1 MKGSMVK
8 EMASDWQSPNNL
20 ELPKEELR
28 SRLLEAQGFSKKIST
43 LNEISLKIDETTSRE
58 TILEVLRAEVRWLI
72 EGECAFLTLLNRNKT
87 HYSINTLSPV
97 ADSTDMN
104 HKLFTVD
111 VGMPGW
117 AIENQTGIY
126 VDIESAPAFSPTLE
140 GKFLEVGIKSLLIVP
155 LRTSTEVIGA
165 IGFGSSKLS
174 AYSQPDMWLAQL
186 LSFHIAT
193 SLRHTAMFDNA
204 QKRLSQIELVNSI
217 ASRLTSTLDLDK
229 MLAFAAETIQKN
241 FNYFDVTIFMVDVE
255 TQDAVL
261 TAHSGSY
268 IDFLPHGYRQK
279 AGQGIIGW
287 VAMYGEKI
295 LANDVSQESRYLSY
309 AYHNTNSEL
318 ALPIKVGA
326 DVVGILNLEDTRLH
340 AFDETDVI
348 ILSTLCDQLGSA
360 IHNATLY
367 NEVKESNRKLLEL
380 DRLKSDFVG
389 IVSHDFRT
397 PLSSI
402 MLAAKSLVK
411 KDIVAT
417 NEHFKEYLNII
428 IDQATKLSQLAEDT
442 LTITKMESGQL
453 SYYFK
458 LVNIETL
465 VKEAVSMVKFSN
477 RHQLQY
483 NIELDASFV
492 KGDQSKLRQVLL
504 NLVSNSV
511 KYSPRGG
518 KIEISVVNRDVDEIL
533 LSVKDQGIGIPENQ
547 LEKLFQ
553 KFSRVDSDEV
563 SNIKGSGLGLWIS
576 REIIKAH
583 GGKIWVESE
592 VGVGS
597 TFMFTLKKGN

>member
-1 MKGSMVK
+1 
-8 EMASDWQSPNNL
+8 MASDWQSPTNL

-28 SRLLEAQGFSKKIST
+28 NRLLEAQGFSKKIST
-43 LNEISLKIDETTSRE
+43 LNEISLKIDESSSRDQ
-58 TILEVLRAEVRWLI
+58 ILDVLRAEVSWLI
-72 EGECAFLTLLNRNKT
+72 EGECSFISLLNRNKT
-87 HYSINTLSPV
+87 HYSVNTLSRV
-97 ADSTDMN
+97 ADSLDIN
-104 HKLFTVD
+104 HELFAID

-117 AIENQTGIY
+117 AVQNQTGIF
-126 VDIESAPAFSPTLE
+126 VGIESAPAFSQQLE
-140 GKFLEVGIKSLLIVP
+140 GKFVEIGIKSLLIVP

-165 IGFGSSKLS
+165 LGFGSSKLS
-174 AYSQPDMWLAQL
+174 AYNQPDMWLAQL
-186 LSFHIAT
+186 LSFHVAM

-204 QKRLSQIELVNSI
+204 QKRLSQIELVNRI

-229 MLAFAAETIQKN
+229 MLEFAAEAIQKN
-241 FNYFDVTIFMVDVE
+241 FNYFDVTIFMVEKDS
-255 TQDAVL
+255 QDAVL
-261 TAHSGSY
+261 AAHSGNY
-268 IDFLPHGYRQK
+268 IDFLPHGYRQR
-279 AGQGIIGW
+279 AGLGIIGW

-295 LANDVSQESRYLSY
+295 LANDVSLESRYLAY

-318 ALPIKVGA
+318 AIPIKVGTE
-326 DVVGILNLEDTRLH
+326 VVGILNLEDTKLH
-340 AFDETDVI
+340 AFDDTDVLV
-348 ILSTLCDQLGSA
+348 LSTLCDQLGSA

-367 NEVKESNRKLLEL
+367 NEIKESNRKLLEL

-411 KDIVAT
+411 KEVAAT
-417 NEHFKEYLNII
+417 NQHLREYLNII

-477 RHQLQY
+477 RHQLLY

-504 NLVSNSV
+504 NLVSNAV
-511 KYSPRGG
+511 KYSPKGG
-518 KIEISVVNRDVDEIL
+518 KIEISVVNHDLDEIL
-533 LSVKDQGIGIPENQ
+533 LTVKDSGIGIPENQ

-553 KFSRVDSDEV
+553 KFSRVDSAEV

-583 GGKIWVESE
+583 GGKIWVESQ
-592 VGVGS
+592 VGTGS
-597 TFMFTLKKGN
+597 RFMFTLKKGN

>member
-1 MKGSMVK
+1 MVK

-28 SRLLEAQGFSKKIST
+28 NRLLEAQGFSKKIST

-58 TILEVLRAEVRWLI
+58 QLLDVLRAELSWLI
-72 EGECAFLTLLNRNKT
+72 EGECAFICLLNRNKS
-87 HYSINTLSPV
+87 HYSINTLGRIS
-97 ADSTDMN
+97 DSLDIN
-104 HKLFTVD
+104 HELFAVD

-117 AIENQTGIY
+117 TIQNKAGIF
-126 VDIESAPAFSPTLE
+126 VDIESAPAFSPAFE
-140 GKFLEVGIKSLLIVP
+140 GKFVDVGIKSLLIVP
-155 LRTSTEVIGA
+155 LRTSVEVIGS
-165 IGFGSSKLS
+165 IGFGSAKLS
-174 AYSQPDMWLAQL
+174 AYNQPDMWLAQL
-186 LSFHIAT
+186 LSFHVAT
-193 SLRHTAMFDNA
+193 ALRHTAMFDNA
-204 QKRLSQIELVNSI
+204 QKRLSQIELVNRI
-217 ASRLTSTLDLDK
+217 AGRLTSTLDLDR
-229 MLAFAAETIQKN
+229 MLEFAAEAIQKN
-241 FNYFDVTIFMVDVE
+241 FTYFDVTIFMIDNE
-255 TQDAVL
+255 TKDMVL
-261 TAHSGSY
+261 VAHSGNY
-268 IDFLPHGYRQK
+268 VDFLPHGYRQK
-279 AGQGIIGW
+279 PGYGIVGW
-287 VAMYGEKI
+287 VGMYGEKI
-295 LANDVSQESRYLSY
+295 LANDVSTDNRYLSF

-318 ALPIKVGA
+318 AIPIKVGTE
-326 DVVGILNLEDTRLH
+326 VVGVLNIEDTKLH
-340 AFDETDVI
+340 AFDETDVMV
-348 ILSTLCDQLGSA
+348 LSTLCDQLGSA

-367 NEVKESNRKLLEL
+367 NEIKESNKKLLEL
-380 DRLKSDFVG
+380 DKLKSDFVG

-402 MLAAKSLVK
+402 MLAAKSLIK
-411 KDIVAT
+411 NEYVAT
-417 NEHFKEYLNII
+417 NQHFKEYLGII

-504 NLVSNSV
+504 NLVSNAV

-518 KIEISVVNRDVDEIL
+518 MIEISVDNHGSDEIL
-533 LSVKDQGIGIPENQ
+533 LSVKDNGIGIPENQ
-547 LEKLFQ
+547 LERLFQ
-553 KFSRVDSDEV
+553 KFSRVDSAEV

-576 REIIKAH
+576 REIIRAH

-592 VGVGS
+592 AGVGS
-597 TFMFTLKKGN
+597 SFMFTLKKGN

>member
-1 MKGSMVK
+1 MVK
-8 EMASDWQSPNNL
+8 SMASDWQSPNNL

-28 SRLLEAQGFSKKIST
+28 NRLLEAQGFSKKIST
-43 LNEISLKIDETTSRE
+43 LNEISLKIDESSSRDE
-58 TILEVLRAEVRWLI
+58 ILDVLRAEVSWLI
-72 EGECAFLTLLNRNKT
+72 EGECSFISLLNRNKT
-87 HYSINTLSPV
+87 HYSVNTLSRV
-97 ADSTDMN
+97 ADSLDIN
-104 HKLFTVD
+104 HELFPVD
-111 VGMPGW
+111 IGMPGW
-117 AIENQTGIY
+117 AIQNQTGIF
-126 VDIESAPAFSPTLE
+126 VGIESAPAFNPQLE
-140 GKFLEVGIKSLLIVP
+140 GKFVEIGIKSLLIVP

-174 AYSQPDMWLAQL
+174 AYNQPDMWLAQL
-186 LSFHIAT
+186 LSFHVAM

-204 QKRLSQIELVNSI
+204 QKRLSQIELVNRIS
-217 ASRLTSTLDLDK
+217 SRLTSTLDLDK
-229 MLAFAAETIQKN
+229 MLEFAAEAIQKN
-241 FNYFDVTIFMVDVE
+241 FNYFDVTIFMVEKDS
-255 TQDAVL
+255 QDAVL
-261 TAHSGSY
+261 AAHSGNY
-268 IDFLPHGYRQK
+268 IDFLPHGYRQR
-279 AGQGIIGW
+279 AGLGIIGW

-295 LANDVSQESRYLSY
+295 LANDVSLESRYLSF

-318 ALPIKVGA
+318 AIPIKVGSE
-326 DVVGILNLEDTRLH
+326 VVGILNLEDTKLH
-340 AFDETDVI
+340 AFDDTDVLV
-348 ILSTLCDQLGSA
+348 LSTLCDQLGSA

-367 NEVKESNRKLLEL
+367 NEIKESNKKLLEL

-411 KDIVAT
+411 KEVAST
-417 NEHFKEYLNII
+417 NQHLREYLNII

-504 NLVSNSV
+504 NLVSNAV

-518 KIEISVVNRDVDEIL
+518 KIEISVINHDLDEIL
-533 LSVKDQGIGIPENQ
+533 LTVKDSGIGIPENQ
-547 LEKLFQ
+547 LERLFQ
-553 KFSRVDSDEV
+553 KFSRVDTAEV

-597 TFMFTLKKGN
+597 RFMFTLKKGS

>member
-1 MKGSMVK
+1 MV
-8 EMASDWQSPNNL
+8 
-20 ELPKEELR
+20 
-28 SRLLEAQGFSKKIST
+28 G
-43 LNEISLKIDETTSRE
+43 
-58 TILEVLRAEVRWLI
+58 
-72 EGECAFLTLLNRNKT
+72 G
-87 HYSINTLSPV
+87 
-97 ADSTDMN
+97 
-104 HKLFTVD
+104 
-111 VGMPGW
+111 
-117 AIENQTGIY
+117 
-126 VDIESAPAFSPTLE
+126 
-140 GKFLEVGIKSLLIVP
+140 
-155 LRTSTEVIGA
+155 
-165 IGFGSSKLS
+165 
-174 AYSQPDMWLAQL
+174 
-186 LSFHIAT
+186 
-193 SLRHTAMFDNA
+193 
-204 QKRLSQIELVNSI
+204 
-217 ASRLTSTLDLDK
+217 
-229 MLAFAAETIQKN
+229 
-241 FNYFDVTIFMVDVE
+241 E

-261 TAHSGSY
+261 AAHSGSY

-295 LANDVSQESRYLSY
+295 LANDVSKESRYLSY

-326 DVVGILNLEDTRLH
+326 YVVGILNLEDTRLH

-348 ILSTLCDQLGSA
+348 VLSTLCDQLGSA

-367 NEVKESNRKLLEL
+367 NEAKESNRKLLEL
-380 DRLKSDFVG
+380 DKLKSDFVG

-428 IDQATKLSQLAEDT
+428 IDQAVKLSQLAEDT

-504 NLVSNSV
+504 NLVSNSA

-518 KIEISVVNRDVDEIL
+518 KIEISVVNHNADEIL

>member
-1 MKGSMVK
+1 MVK

-43 LNEISLKIDETTSRE
+43 LNEISVKIDETTSRE
-58 TILEVLRAEVRWLI
+58 TILDVLRAEVRWLI
-72 EGECAFLTLLNRNKT
+72 EGECAFITLLNRNKT
-87 HYSINTLSPV
+87 HYSVNTLSPV
-97 ADSTDMN
+97 ADSTDID

-140 GKFLEVGIKSLLIVP
+140 GKFIEVGIKSLLIVP

-174 AYSQPDMWLAQL
+174 AYNEPDMWLAQL
-186 LSFHIAT
+186 LSFHIAM

-229 MLAFAAETIQKN
+229 MLAFAAEAIQKN
-241 FNYFDVTIFMVDVE
+241 FNYFDVTIFMVDGE

-261 TAHSGSY
+261 AAHSGSY

-309 AYHNTNSEL
+309 AYHKTNSEL

-348 ILSTLCDQLGSA
+348 VLSTLCDQLGSA
-360 IHNATLY
+360 IHNATMY
-367 NEVKESNRKLLEL
+367 NEAKESNRKLLEL
-380 DRLKSDFVG
+380 DKLKSDFVG

-417 NEHFKEYLNII
+417 DQHFKEYLNII
-428 IDQATKLSQLAEDT
+428 IDQAAKLSQLAEDT

-518 KIEISVVNRDVDEIL
+518 KIEISVVNHDADEIL

-583 GGKIWVESE
+583 GGKIWVKSE

>member
-1 MKGSMVK
+1 MVK

-43 LNEISLKIDETTSRE
+43 LNEISLKIDETNSRE
-58 TILEVLRAEVRWLI
+58 TILEVLRSDVRWLI
-72 EGECAFLTLLNRNKT
+72 EGECAFIALLNRNKT

-97 ADSTDMN
+97 ADSTDID

-140 GKFLEVGIKSLLIVP
+140 GKFVDVGIKSLLIVP

-165 IGFGSSKLS
+165 IGFGSSKLL
-174 AYSQPDMWLAQL
+174 AYNQPDMWLAQL
-186 LSFHIAT
+186 LSFHIAM

-229 MLAFAAETIQKN
+229 MLAFAAEAIQKN
-241 FNYFDVTIFMVDVE
+241 FNYFDVTIFMVDGE

-261 TAHSGSY
+261 AAHSGSY

-295 LANDVSQESRYLSY
+295 LANDVSQEARYLSY

-326 DVVGILNLEDTRLH
+326 DVVGILNLEDTKLH

-348 ILSTLCDQLGSA
+348 VLSTLCDQLGSA

-367 NEVKESNRKLLEL
+367 NEAKESNRKLLEL
-380 DRLKSDFVG
+380 DKLKSDFVG

-417 NEHFKEYLNII
+417 NQHFKEYLNII
-428 IDQATKLSQLAEDT
+428 IDQAVKLSQLAEDT

-518 KIEISVVNRDVDEIL
+518 KIEISVVNHDADEIL

>member
-1 MKGSMVK
+1 
-8 EMASDWQSPNNL
+8 MASDWQSPNNL

-28 SRLLEAQGFSKKIST
+28 NRLLEAQGFSKKIST
-43 LNEISLKIDETTSRE
+43 LNEISLKIDESSSRDQ
-58 TILEVLRAEVRWLI
+58 ILDVLRAEVSWLI
-72 EGECAFLTLLNRNKT
+72 EGECSFISLLNRNKT
-87 HYSINTLSPV
+87 HYSINTLSRV
-97 ADSTDMN
+97 ADSLDIN
-104 HKLFTVD
+104 HELFPVD

-117 AIENQTGIY
+117 AVQNQTGIF
-126 VDIESAPAFSPTLE
+126 VGIESAPAFSQQLE
-140 GKFLEVGIKSLLIVP
+140 GKFVEIGIKSLLIVP

-165 IGFGSSKLS
+165 LGFGSSKLS
-174 AYSQPDMWLAQL
+174 AYNQPDMWLAQL
-186 LSFHIAT
+186 LSFHVAM

-204 QKRLSQIELVNSI
+204 QKRLSQIELVNRIS
-217 ASRLTSTLDLDK
+217 SRLTSTLDLDK
-229 MLAFAAETIQKN
+229 MLEFAAEAIQKN
-241 FNYFDVTIFMVDVE
+241 FNYFDVTIFMVEKD

-261 TAHSGSY
+261 AAHSGNY
-268 IDFLPHGYRQK
+268 IDFLPHGYRQR
-279 AGQGIIGW
+279 AGLGIIGW

-295 LANDVSQESRYLSY
+295 LANDVSLESRYLAY

-318 ALPIKVGA
+318 AIPIKVGT
-326 DVVGILNLEDTRLH
+326 DVVGILNLEDTKLH
-340 AFDETDVI
+340 AFDDTDVLV
-348 ILSTLCDQLGSA
+348 LSTLCDQLGSA

-367 NEVKESNRKLLEL
+367 NEIKESNRKLLEL

-411 KDIVAT
+411 KEVAT
-417 NEHFKEYLNII
+417 TNQHLREYLNII

-504 NLVSNSV
+504 NLVSNAV
-511 KYSPRGG
+511 KYSPKGG
-518 KIEISVVNRDVDEIL
+518 KIEISVVNHDLDEIL
-533 LSVKDQGIGIPENQ
+533 LTVKDSGIGIPENQ

-553 KFSRVDSDEV
+553 KFSRVDSAEV

-592 VGVGS
+592 VGIGS
-597 TFMFTLKKGN
+597 RFMFTLKKGN

>member
-1 MKGSMVK
+1 MVK

-28 SRLLEAQGFSKKIST
+28 NRLLEAQGFSKKIST
-43 LNEISLKIDETTSRE
+43 LNEISLKIDETASRE
-58 TILEVLRAEVRWLI
+58 QILDVLRAELSWLI
-72 EGECAFLTLLNRNKT
+72 EGECIFICLLTRNKS
-87 HYSINTLSPV
+87 HYSINTLSRV
-97 ADSTDMN
+97 ADSLEIN
-104 HKLFTVD
+104 HELFAVD
-111 VGMPGW
+111 AGMPGW
-117 AIENQTGIY
+117 TIQNKAGIF
-126 VDIESAPAFSPTLE
+126 VDIESAPAFSPMLE
-140 GKFLEVGIKSLLIVP
+140 GKFVDVGIKSLLIVP
-155 LRTSTEVIGA
+155 LRTSLEVIGS
-165 IGFGSSKLS
+165 IGFGSAKPS
-174 AYSQPDMWLAQL
+174 AYNQPDLWLAQL

-193 SLRHTAMFDNA
+193 ALRHTAMFDNA
-204 QKRLSQIELVNSI
+204 QKRLSQIELVNRI
-217 ASRLTSTLDLDK
+217 AGRLTSTLDLDR
-229 MLAFAAETIQKN
+229 MLEFAAEAIQKN
-241 FNYFDVTIFMVDVE
+241 FTYFDVTIFMVDNE
-255 TQDAVL
+255 SKDIVL
-261 TAHSGSY
+261 VAHAGNY
-268 IDFLPHGYRQK
+268 VDFLPHGYRQK
-279 AGQGIIGW
+279 PGNGIVGW
-287 VAMYGEKI
+287 VGMYGEKI
-295 LANDVSQESRYLSY
+295 LANDVSTDNRYLAF

-318 ALPIKVGA
+318 AIPIKVGA
-326 DVVGILNLEDTRLH
+326 EVVGVLNIEDTKLH
-340 AFDETDVI
+340 AFDETDV
-348 ILSTLCDQLGSA
+348 LVLNTLCDQLGSA

-367 NEVKESNRKLLEL
+367 NEVKESNKKLLEL
-380 DRLKSDFVG
+380 DKLKSDFVG

-402 MLAAKSLVK
+402 MLAAKSLIK
-411 KDIVAT
+411 KDFVAT
-417 NEHFKEYLNII
+417 NQHFKEYLGII

-504 NLVSNSV
+504 NLVSNAV

-518 KIEISVVNRDVDEIL
+518 MIEISVVNHGNEEIL
-533 LSVKDQGIGIPENQ
+533 LSVKDNGIGIPENQ
-547 LEKLFQ
+547 LERLFQ
-553 KFSRVDSDEV
+553 KFSRVDSAEV

-592 VGVGS
+592 AGVGS
-597 TFMFTLKKGN
+597 AFMFTLKKGN

>member
-1 MKGSMVK
+1 
-8 EMASDWQSPNNL
+8 MASDWQSPNNL

-28 SRLLEAQGFSKKIST
+28 NRLLEAQGFSKKIST
-43 LNEISLKIDETTSRE
+43 LNEISLKIDESGSRE
-58 TILEVLRAEVRWLI
+58 EILEVLRAEASWLI
-72 EGECAFLTLLNRNKT
+72 EGECVFISLLNRSKT
-87 HYSINTLSPV
+87 HYGINTLSRV
-97 ADSTDMN
+97 ADSLEIN
-104 HKLFTVD
+104 HELFGVD

-117 AIENQTGIY
+117 AIQNQTGIF
-126 VDIESAPAFSPTLE
+126 VDIDSAPSFNQQLE
-140 GKFLEVGIKSLLIVP
+140 GKFVEVGIRSLLIVP

-165 IGFGSSKLS
+165 IGFGSSKRS
-174 AYSQPDMWLAQL
+174 AYNQPDMWLAQL
-186 LSFHIAT
+186 LSFHIAM
-193 SLRHTAMFDNA
+193 SLRHTTMFDNA
-204 QKRLSQIELVNSI
+204 QKRLAQIELVNRI
-217 ASRLTSTLDLDK
+217 AGRLTSTLDLDK
-229 MLAFAAETIQKN
+229 MLEFAAEAIQRN
-241 FNYFDVTIFMVDVE
+241 FNYFDVTIFMVDRE

-261 TAHSGSY
+261 VAHSGNY
-268 IDFLPHGYRQK
+268 VDFLPHGYRQK
-279 AGQGIIGW
+279 PGVGIVGW
-287 VAMYGEKI
+287 VSMYGEKI
-295 LANDVSQESRYLSY
+295 LANDVSLEARYLAF

-318 ALPIKVGA
+318 ALPIKVGT
-326 DVVGILNLEDTRLH
+326 DVVGILNVEDTKLH
-340 AFDETDVI
+340 AFDETDV
-348 ILSTLCDQLGSA
+348 LVLGTLCDQLGSA

-367 NEVKESNRKLLEL
+367 NEIKESNKKLLEL
-380 DRLKSDFVG
+380 DKLKSDFVG

-411 KDIVAT
+411 KEVAET
-417 NEHFKEYLNII
+417 NQHLKEYLNII

-458 LVNIETL
+458 LVNIESL

-504 NLVSNSV
+504 NLVSNAV
-511 KYSPRGG
+511 KYSPKGG
-518 KIEISVVNRDVDEIL
+518 KIEISVVTHGFDEIL
-533 LSVKDQGIGIPENQ
+533 LTVKDAGIGIPENQ

-553 KFSRVDSDEV
+553 KFSRVESAEV

-576 REIIKAH
+576 REIIRAH

-592 VGVGS
+592 VGAGS
-597 TFMFTLKKGN
+597 RFMFTLKKGN

>member
-1 MKGSMVK
+1 MVK

-43 LNEISLKIDETTSRE
+43 LNEISLKIDETTSRDQ
-58 TILEVLRAEVRWLI
+58 ILEVLRAELSWLI
-72 EGECAFLTLLNRNKT
+72 EGECVFICLLNRNKS
-87 HYSINTLSPV
+87 HYSINTLSRV
-97 ADSTDMN
+97 ADSLDIN
-104 HKLFTVD
+104 HELFSIEA
-111 VGMPGW
+111 GMPGW
-117 AIENQTGIY
+117 TIQNKAGIF
-126 VDIESAPAFSPTLE
+126 VDIESAPAFSPMLE
-140 GKFLEVGIKSLLIVP
+140 EKFVEVGIKSLLIVP
-155 LRTSTEVIGA
+155 LRTSTDVIGS
-165 IGFGSSKLS
+165 IGFGSAKLS

-193 SLRHTAMFDNA
+193 ALRHTEMFDNA
-204 QKRLSQIELVNSI
+204 QKRLAQIELVNRI
-217 ASRLTSTLDLDK
+217 AGRLTSTLDLDK
-229 MLAFAAETIQKN
+229 MLEFAAEAIQN
-241 FNYFDVTIFMVDVE
+241 DFTYFDVTIFMTDSE
-255 TQDAVL
+255 TKDLVL
-261 TAHSGSY
+261 VAHSGNY
-268 IDFLPHGYRQK
+268 VDFLPHGYRQK
-279 AGQGIIGW
+279 AGHGIVGW
-287 VAMYGEKI
+287 VGKYGERI
-295 LANDVSQESRYLSY
+295 LANDVSIENRYLSFE
-309 AYHNTNSEL
+309 YHNTSSEL
-318 ALPIKVGA
+318 AIPIKVGME
-326 DVVGILNLEDTRLH
+326 VVGVLNVEDTKLH

-348 ILSTLCDQLGSA
+348 VLSTLCDQLGSA

-367 NEVKESNRKLLEL
+367 NEVIDSNKKLLEL
-380 DRLKSDFVG
+380 DKLKSDFVG

-402 MLAAKSLVK
+402 MLAAKSLIK
-411 KDIVAT
+411 KEYVAT
-417 NEHFKEYLNII
+417 NQHFKEYLGII

-504 NLVSNSV
+504 NLVSNAV

-518 KIEISVVNRDVDEIL
+518 MIEISVINHGSEEIL
-533 LSVKDQGIGIPENQ
+533 LSVKDNGIGIPENQ
-547 LEKLFQ
+547 LARLFK
-553 KFSRVDSDEV
+553 KFSRVDSAEV

-597 TFMFTLKKGN
+597 SFMFTLKKGN

>member
-1 MKGSMVK
+1 
-8 EMASDWQSPNNL
+8 MASDWQSPNNL

-28 SRLLEAQGFSKKIST
+28 NRLLEAQSFSKKIST
-43 LNEISLKIDETTSRE
+43 LNEISLKIDETTSRDQ
-58 TILEVLRAEVRWLI
+58 ILEVLRAELSWLI
-72 EGECAFLTLLNRNKT
+72 EGECAFICLLTRNKS
-87 HYSINTLSPV
+87 HYSINTLSRV
-97 ADSTDMN
+97 ADSLDIN
-104 HKLFTVD
+104 HELFAVN

-117 AIENQTGIY
+117 TIQNQAGIF
-126 VDIESAPAFSPTLE
+126 VDVESAPAFSPLLE
-140 GKFLEVGIKSLLIVP
+140 GKFVEVGIKSLLIVP
-155 LRTSTEVIGA
+155 LRTSAEVIGS
-165 IGFGSSKLS
+165 IGFGSARLS
-174 AYSQPDMWLAQL
+174 AYNQPDLWLAQL
-186 LSFHIAT
+186 LSFHIAMA
-193 SLRHTAMFDNA
+193 LRHTAMFDNA
-204 QKRLSQIELVNSI
+204 QKRLSQIELVNRI
-217 ASRLTSTLDLDK
+217 AGRLTSTLDLDK
-229 MLAFAAETIQKN
+229 MLEFAAEAMQKN
-241 FNYFDVTIFMVDVE
+241 FAYFDVTIFMIDKE
-255 TQDAVL
+255 TKDLVL
-261 TAHSGSY
+261 VAHSGNY
-268 IDFLPHGYRQK
+268 VDFLPHGYRQK
-279 AGQGIIGW
+279 TGHGIVGW
-287 VAMYGEKI
+287 VGKYGEKI
-295 LANDVSQESRYLSY
+295 LANDVSTESRYLAF

-318 ALPIKVGA
+318 ALPIKVGTE
-326 DVVGILNLEDTRLH
+326 VVGVLNIEDTKLH
-340 AFDETDVI
+340 AFDETDVMV
-348 ILSTLCDQLGSA
+348 LGTLCDQLGSA

-367 NEVKESNRKLLEL
+367 NEIKESNKKLLEL
-380 DRLKSDFVG
+380 DKLKSDFVG

-402 MLAAKSLVK
+402 MLAAKSLIK
-411 KDIVAT
+411 KEIIAT
-417 NEHFKEYLNII
+417 NQHFKEYLGII

-504 NLVSNSV
+504 NLVSNAV

-518 KIEISVVNRDVDEIL
+518 MIEISVVNHGSDEIL
-533 LSVKDQGIGIPENQ
+533 LSVKDNGIGIPENQ
-547 LEKLFQ
+547 LERLFQ
-553 KFSRVDSDEV
+553 KFSRVDSAEV

-597 TFMFTLKKGN
+597 SFMFTLKKGN

>member
-1 MKGSMVK
+1 MVK

-28 SRLLEAQGFSKKIST
+28 NRLLEAQGFSKKIST
-43 LNEISLKIDETTSRE
+43 LNEISLKIDESSSRDE
-58 TILEVLRAEVRWLI
+58 ILEVLRAEVSWLI
-72 EGECAFLTLLNRNKT
+72 EGECVFINLLNRSKT
-87 HYSINTLSPV
+87 HYGVNTLSRV
-97 ADSTDMN
+97 ADSLEIN
-104 HKLFTVD
+104 HELFAID

-117 AIENQTGIY
+117 AIQNQTGIF
-126 VDIESAPAFSPTLE
+126 VDIESAPAFNPQLE
-140 GKFLEVGIKSLLIVP
+140 GKFVEVGIRSLLIVP
-155 LRTSTEVIGA
+155 LRTSAEVIGA
-165 IGFGSSKLS
+165 IGFGSSKRS
-174 AYSQPDMWLAQL
+174 AYNQPDMWLAQL
-186 LSFHIAT
+186 LSFHIAM
-193 SLRHTAMFDNA
+193 SLRHTAMFDSA
-204 QKRLSQIELVNSI
+204 QKRLSQIELVNRI

-229 MLAFAAETIQKN
+229 MLEFAADAIQRN
-241 FNYFDVTIFMVDVE
+241 FNYFDVTIFMVDKE
-255 TQDAVL
+255 TRDAVL
-261 TAHSGSY
+261 AAHSGNY
-268 IDFLPHGYRQK
+268 VDFLPHGYHQK
-279 AGQGIIGW
+279 PGVGIIGW

-295 LANDVSQESRYLSY
+295 LANDVSLEARYLSF

-318 ALPIKVGA
+318 ALPIKVGTE
-326 DVVGILNLEDTRLH
+326 VVGVLNVEDTKLH
-340 AFDETDVI
+340 AFDETDVLV
-348 ILSTLCDQLGSA
+348 LSTLCDQLGSA

-367 NEVKESNRKLLEL
+367 NEIKESNKKLLEL
-380 DRLKSDFVG
+380 DKLKSDFVG

-411 KDIVAT
+411 KEVAAT
-417 NEHFKEYLNII
+417 NQHLREYLNII

-458 LVNIETL
+458 LVNIESL

-504 NLVSNSV
+504 NLVSNAV
-511 KYSPRGG
+511 KYSPKGG
-518 KIEISVVNRDVDEIL
+518 KIEISVVSHSYDEIL
-533 LSVKDQGIGIPENQ
+533 LTVKDNGIGIPENQ

-553 KFSRVDSDEV
+553 KFSRVDTAEV

-576 REIIKAH
+576 REIIRAH

-597 TFMFTLKKGN
+597 HFMFTLKKGN

>member
-1 MKGSMVK
+1 MVK

-28 SRLLEAQGFSKKIST
+28 NRLLEAQGFSKKIST
-43 LNEISLKIDETTSRE
+43 LNEISLKIDESGSRDE
-58 TILEVLRAEVRWLI
+58 ILDVLRGEVSWLI
-72 EGECAFLTLLNRNKT
+72 EGECIFISLLNRSKT
-87 HYSINTLSPV
+87 HYGINTLSRV
-97 ADSTDMN
+97 ADSLEIN
-104 HKLFTVD
+104 HELFAVD

-117 AIENQTGIY
+117 AIQNQTGIF
-126 VDIESAPAFSPTLE
+126 VDIESAPAFNPQLE
-140 GKFLEVGIKSLLIVP
+140 GKFVEVGVRSLLIVP

-165 IGFGSSKLS
+165 IGFGSSKRN
-174 AYSQPDMWLAQL
+174 AYNQPDLWLAQL
-186 LSFHIAT
+186 LSFHIAM

-204 QKRLSQIELVNSI
+204 QKRLSQIELVNRI
-217 ASRLTSTLDLDK
+217 AGRLTSTLDLDK
-229 MLAFAAETIQKN
+229 MLEFAADAIQKN
-241 FNYFDVTIFMVDVE
+241 FAYFDVTIFMVDKE

-261 TAHSGSY
+261 AAHSGNY
-268 IDFLPHGYRQK
+268 VDFLPHGYRQK
-279 AGQGIIGW
+279 AGVGIVGW
-287 VAMYGEKI
+287 VSMYGEKI
-295 LANDVSQESRYLSY
+295 LANDVSLEPRYLAF

-318 ALPIKVGA
+318 ALPIKVGT
-326 DVVGILNLEDTRLH
+326 DVVGILNVEDTKLH
-340 AFDETDVI
+340 AFDETDV
-348 ILSTLCDQLGSA
+348 LVLGTLCDQLGSA

-367 NEVKESNRKLLEL
+367 NEVKETNKKLLEL
-380 DRLKSDFVG
+380 DKLKSDFVG

-411 KDIVAT
+411 KDVAET
-417 NEHFKEYLNII
+417 NQHMREYLNII

-458 LVNIETL
+458 LVNIESL

-477 RHQLQY
+477 RHELQY

-504 NLVSNSV
+504 NLVSNAV

-518 KIEISVVNRDVDEIL
+518 KIEISVVTHGYDEIL
-533 LSVKDQGIGIPENQ
+533 LSVKDSGIGIPENQ
-547 LEKLFQ
+547 LGKLFQ
-553 KFSRVDSDEV
+553 KFSRVESAEV

-576 REIIKAH
+576 REIIRAH

-597 TFMFTLKKGN
+597 RFMFTLKKGN

>member
-1 MKGSMVK
+1 MVK

-20 ELPKEELR
+20 ELPKEELKN
-28 SRLLEAQGFSKKIST
+28 RLLEAQGFSKKIST
-43 LNEISLKIDETTSRE
+43 LNEISLKIDEASTRDE
-58 TILEVLRAEVRWLI
+58 ILAILRAEVSWLI
-72 EGECAFLTLLNRNKT
+72 EGECAFISLLNRNKT
-87 HYSINTLSPV
+87 HYSINTLSRV
-97 ADSTDMN
+97 ADALEID
-104 HKLFTVD
+104 HELFPVD

-117 AIENQTGIY
+117 AIQNQTGIF
-126 VDIESAPAFSPTLE
+126 VDVESSPAFNPQLE
-140 GKFLEVGIKSLLIVP
+140 GRLVEIGIKSLLIVP

-165 IGFGSSKLS
+165 IGFGSSKVA
-174 AYSQPDMWLAQL
+174 AYNQPDMWIAQL
-186 LSFHIAT
+186 LSFHIAM
-193 SLRHTAMFDNA
+193 SLRHTALFDSA
-204 QKRLSQIELVNSI
+204 QRRLSQIELVNRI
-217 ASRLTSTLDLDK
+217 ASRLTSTLDFDK
-229 MLAFAAETIQKN
+229 MLEFAAEAIQKN
-241 FNYFDVTIFMVDVE
+241 FNYFDVTVFTIDRE
-255 TQDAVL
+255 THDAVL
-261 TAHSGSY
+261 AAHCGNY
-268 IDFLPHGYRQK
+268 VDFLPHGYRQK
-279 AGQGIIGW
+279 PGVGIVGW
-287 VAMYGEKI
+287 VAMYGERI
-295 LANDVSQESRYLSY
+295 LANDVSLESRYLAY

-318 ALPIKVGA
+318 ALPIKVGTE
-326 DVVGILNLEDTRLH
+326 VVGILNVEDTKLH
-340 AFDETDVI
+340 AFDDTDVLV
-348 ILSTLCDQLGSA
+348 LSTLCDQLGSA
-360 IHNATLY
+360 IHNATMY
-367 NEVKESNRKLLEL
+367 NEIRESNKKLLEL

-411 KDIVAT
+411 KEIAAT
-417 NEHFKEYLNII
+417 NQHVREYLNII

-477 RHQLQY
+477 RHQMQY

-504 NLVSNSV
+504 NLVSNAV

-518 KIEISVVNRDVDEIL
+518 EIEISVVSHSHDEIL
-533 LSVKDQGIGIPENQ
+533 LTVKDCGIGIPENQ

-553 KFSRVDSDEV
+553 KFSRVDSVEV
-563 SNIKGSGLGLWIS
+563 NNIKGSGLGLWIS
-576 REIIKAH
+576 REIIRAH

-597 TFMFTLKKGN
+597 RFMFTLKKGN